1 MVKYMYIYVYIY
13 LCLIFFCEIYVVIKI
28 RKNELFFRWIINLV
42 LKIVENMFYV
52 DILFDLEDLV
62 EVIDIL
68 YMFF

>member
-1 MVKYMYIYVYIY
+1 MYIYVYIY
-13 LCLIFFCEIYVVIKI
+13 LCLIFFCKINVVIKI

>member
-13 LCLIFFCEIYVVIKI
+13 LCLIFFCEINVVIKI

>member
-1 MVKYMYIYVYIY
+1 MYLYVYIY
-13 LCLIFFCEIYVVIKI
+13 LCLIFFCEINVVIKI
-28 RKNELFFRWIINLV
+28 CKNELFFRWIINLV

>member
-1 MVKYMYIYVYIY
+1 M
-13 LCLIFFCEIYVVIKI
+13 VIKI

-68 YMFF
+68 YTFF

>member
-1 MVKYMYIYVYIY
+1 MYIYVYIY

>member
-1 MVKYMYIYVYIY
+1 MYIYVYIY
-13 LCLIFFCEIYVVIKI
+13 LCLIFFCEINVVIKI

>member
-1 MVKYMYIYVYIY
+1 MYLYVYIY
-13 LCLIFFCEIYVVIKI
+13 LCLIFFCEINVVIKI

-68 YMFF
+68 YIFF